1 LSNLLDEFR
10 RRSVWQVL
18 GVYLVGSWI
27 ALQVVDVLANNFGLP
42 EWFPAFALALL
53 VIGLPI
59 VLATA
64 MAQGGLPSRSDP
76 ATEPDGQGDAGAE
89 GPPASGTATA
99 TFLTWRNALAGGV
112 AAFALLGVVTFG
124 WWIFGG
130 SSPPAPEVVAGA
142 DAAGAEDLRSVAV
155 LPFVTRS
162 ALDEDLFF
170 ADGMHDDLLTQ
181 LSKIEALTVISRTS
195 VERYRATDTPIP
207 VIADEL
213 GVAVI
218 VEGAIQRAGSRVRVN
233 MQLIEADTDKH
244 LWAETY
250 DEELTAENL
259 FRIQSDLAQKI
270 AASLQATL
278 SPQVVE
284 RITTP
289 PTNSVEAFEVYSRGR
304 YLYHRSNPM
313 SGDGL
318 REALALFEQA
328 VALDSTYALAWA
340 GVADAYDY
348 GGGSTFTRE
357 EAQQAWPAVERAL
370 ELDPNLAEALSRRGF
385 MHLNTGREE
394 EAERDFERAIELSP
408 GSALVVSRYGGFLS
422 RTGRMDPALEN
433 ARKAVQIDPL
443 NLGVRANLED
453 LLWRA
458 GEFEEAS
465 EESRRT
471 LSMDPT
477 YGNSWYNLGWTEGML
492 NRHDEAIRAFQEAIR
507 VDGEGAGV
515 EAALAWALARAGRH
529 DEALA
534 LVEEIDASSA
544 GSDAALVYF
553 ELGDLDTAYEVLE
566 GVLRANPAQV
576 QSIAGD
582 WSAAGMR
589 EHPRYAEVLERLGL
603 DEG

>member
-1 LSNLLDEFR
+1 MSDFFREFR

-64 MAQGGLPSRSDP
+64 MAQGLPSRSD
-76 ATEPDGQGDAGAE
+76 AEGEADSESGAGA
-89 GPPASGTATA
+89 PAAPVSGSAA
-99 TFLTWRNALAGGV
+99 ANLLTWRNALAGGV

-130 SSPPAPEVVAGA
+130 STPPPPAVVAGA

-207 VIADEL
+207 VIAEEL
-213 GVAVI
+213 GVAVV

-233 MQLIEADTDKH
+233 MQLIEAATDRH

-284 RITTP
+284 RITAA

-318 REALALFEQA
+318 KEALALFEEA

-348 GGGSTFTRE
+348 GGNSVFTSE
-357 EAQQAWPAVERAL
+357 EAQRAWPAVERAL
-370 ELDPNLAEALSRRGF
+370 ELDPDLAEALSRRGF
-385 MHLNTGREE
+385 MHLGAGREE

-422 RTGRMDPALEN
+422 RTGRMEAALAN

-458 GEFEEAS
+458 GRFEEAS

-471 LSMDPT
+471 LSMDPN
-477 YGNSWYNLGWTEGML
+477 YGSSWYNLGWTEGML
-492 NRHDEAIRAFQEAIR
+492 DRHAEAIEAFQQAIR

-515 EAALAWALARAGRH
+515 QAALAWAYARAGQR

-534 LVEEIDASSA
+534 LMEGLDASAA

-553 ELGDLDTAYEVLE
+553 ELGDLDTAYRVLE
-566 GVLRANPAQV
+566 EVLRANPVRV
-576 QSIAGD
+576 QGLAGD

-603 DEG
+603 DEA

>member
-1 LSNLLDEFR
+1 M
-10 RRSVWQVL
+10 
-18 GVYLVGSWI
+18 YLVGSWV
-27 ALQVVDVLANNFGLP
+27 ALQVVDLLADNFGLP

-64 MAQGGLPSRSDP
+64 MAQGGLPSGSDP
-76 ATEPDGQGDAGAE
+76 ATGADARSDAGDARTGA
-89 GPPASGTATA
+89 TTL
-99 TFLTWRNALAGGV
+99 LTWRNALAGGV
-112 AAFALLGVVTFG
+112 AAFALLGVVTVG

-130 SSPPAPEVVAGA
+130 STPPPPEVVAGA
-142 DAAGAEDLRSVAV
+142 DAAAAEDLRSVAV

-162 ALDEDLFF
+162 TLEEDLFF

-195 VERYRATDTPIP
+195 VERFRDTDMPIP
-207 VIADEL
+207 AIGAEL
-213 GVAVI
+213 GVAAV

-233 MQLIEADTDKH
+233 MQLIEAATDRH

-250 DEELTAENL
+250 DEDLTAENL
-259 FRIQSDLAQKI
+259 FGIQSDLAQKI
-270 AASLQATL
+270 AASLHATL

-284 RITTP
+284 RIAAA

-318 REALALFEQA
+318 RQALALFEEA

-348 GGGSTFTRE
+348 GGGSTFSPE
-357 EAQQAWPAVERAL
+357 EAQRAWPAVERAL

-385 MHLNTGREE
+385 MHLVAGREDD
-394 EAERDFERAIELSP
+394 AERDFERAIALSP

-422 RTGRMDPALEN
+422 RTGRMEEALTN

-443 NLGVRANLED
+443 NLGVRAGLED
-453 LLWRA
+453 LLWSA
-458 GEFEEAS
+458 GLFEEGS
-465 EESRRT
+465 EASRRT
-471 LSMDPT
+471 LSMDST
-477 YGNSWYNLGWTEGML
+477 YSTSWYNLGWTEGML
-492 NRHDEAIRAFQEAIR
+492 NRHAESIAAFREAIRLGG
-507 VDGEGAGV
+507 DGAGF
-515 EAALAWALARAGRH
+515 EAALAWALARAGEG

-534 LVEEIDASSA
+534 LMEDIDLQTA
-544 GSDAALVYF
+544 GHDAAIVYF
-553 ELGDLDTAYEVLE
+553 ELGDLDTAYRLLE
-566 GVLRANPAQV
+566 GTLRENPAILG
-576 QSIAGD
+576 SLTRD

-589 EHPRYAEVLERLGL
+589 ENPRYAEVLERLGL
-603 DEG
+603 DAG